1 LDNKMAKEFKK
12 LIGNRI
18 YVEMPKKE
26 ESKLIVDENT
36 KEALQKEMLKKMSKL
51 TVYAVGD
58 LVTNVAEGDT
68 ILIDPSALSKAPL
81 IPLSDDKD
89 VLLISPFDV
98 IHVW

>member
-1 LDNKMAKEFKK
+1 MEFKK
-12 LIGNRI
+12 LLGNRI
-18 YVEMPKKE
+18 YVELPKQE

-58 LVTNVAEGDT
+58 LVTNIASGDV
-68 ILIDPSALSKAPL
+68 ILVDPSSLSKALL
-81 IPLSDDKD
+81 IPLSEDKD

-98 IHVW
+98 VHVW

>member
-1 LDNKMAKEFKK
+1 MSKGFKK
-12 LIGNRI
+12 LLGNRI

-36 KEALQKEMLKKMSKL
+36 KEALHKEMLKKMSKL
-51 TVYAVGD
+51 TVYAIGD
-58 LVTNVAEGDT
+58 TVTTVAEGDV
-68 ILIDPSALSKAPL
+68 ILVDPGALSKAPL
-81 IPLSDDKD
+81 IPLSEDKD

>member
-1 LDNKMAKEFKK
+1 MEFKK
-12 LIGNRI
+12 LLGNRI
-18 YVEMPKKE
+18 YVELPKQE

-58 LVTNVAEGDT
+58 SVTTIAAGDVILV
-68 ILIDPSALSKAPL
+68 DPSSLSKAPL
-81 IPLSDDKD
+81 IPLSEDKD